1 LPTTVGSL
9 TGFDAL
15 KTSIP
20 GHERMSVPF
29 PLQRIRNIG
38 ITAHID
44 AGKTTTTER
53 ILFYAGR
60 THKMGE
66 VHAGEA
72 EMDWMELEK
81 ERGITITAAATFCSW
96 RDCQINIIDTP
107 GHVDFTAEVER
118 SLRVLDG
125 VIGVFCAVKGVEPQS
140 ETVWKQAGRYKIPRI
155 VFINKMDRTGARF
168 EGVIE
173 ELHRRLGANATA
185 IQLPIGAESD
195 FLGVIDLIEMKAYLW
210 DEDVLGA
217 RYRVAEPP
225 QALAERA
232 AEMRASLLERL
243 SETDDSFLEEYLEGG
258 QIGPERIKGVLRRA
272 TIEGKIF
279 PVLCGAAFKN
289 KGIQTLLDAVLDY
302 LPSPLETEAVV
313 AIRPNTGDYVTVIPG
328 ADQPF
333 TALVFKIMSDPYVGK
348 LAYFRVYSGALKT
361 GGTVYNATAARRE
374 RVHRLLRMHAN
385 DREQIAEV
393 YAGDIA
399 AAVGLKKVHTGDSL
413 CQENSPVLLESMVFP
428 EPVVSIAIE
437 PKTKA
442 DSEDLSTAIR
452 KLLDED
458 PTFRIRYDRDT
469 GQTILSG
476 MGELHLE
483 ILLARLFR
491 EYKVEATIGKP
502 EVAYRETIT
511 ASAEAEGKFI
521 RQSGGRGQ
529 YGHVVMRFEP
539 LPTGTGFLFEN
550 KSVGGGI
557 PQGYIPAVQKG
568 IEEARTNGVL
578 IGYPMVD
585 FRAILLGGSY
595 HEVDSNEMA
604 FRIAASMAYKI
615 GLERAKPTI
624 LEPIMGVEV
633 FTPEEYLGDLISD
646 LMGRMG
652 RVEGIEDRHGG
663 KVVRALVP
671 LRLLFGYTTRLR
683 SLSQGRANHTMQF
696 SLYQPT
702 PQSVQDEIVRK
713 VRGTT

>member
-1 LPTTVGSL
+1 
-9 TGFDAL
+9 
-15 KTSIP
+15 
-20 GHERMSVPF
+20 MSVPF
-29 PLQRIRNIG
+29 PLERIRNIG

-53 ILFYAGR
+53 ILYYTGR
-60 THKMGE
+60 TRKMGE

-96 RDCQINIIDTP
+96 KGYQINIIDTP

-140 ETVWKQAGRYKIPRI
+140 ETVWKQANRYRIPRI

-168 EGVIE
+168 EAVVE
-173 ELHRRLGANATA
+173 ELHRRLGANATV

-195 FLGVIDLIEMKAYLW
+195 FAGVVDLIGLKAYLW

-217 RYRVAEPP
+217 RYRVVGLPEELLEKAS
-225 QALAERA
+225 
-232 AEMRASLLERL
+232 EMRGALLERL
-243 SETDDSFLEEYLEGG
+243 SETDDTFLEEYLEGK
-258 QIGPERIKGVLRRA
+258 QLTEDRIKQVLRAA
-272 TIEGKIF
+272 TLNGKIF

-302 LPSPLETEAVV
+302 LPSPVEISSIS
-313 AIRPNTGDYVTVIPG
+313 AIQPNTGDYISLKPEV
-328 ADQPF
+328 DQPF
-333 TALVFKIMSDPYVGK
+333 AALVFKIMSDAYVGK
-348 LAYFRVYSGALKT
+348 LAYFRVYSGTLKAGST
-361 GGTVYNATAARRE
+361 LYNATADRRE

-385 DREQIAEV
+385 DREQVESV
-393 YAGDIA
+393 RVGDIV
-399 AAVGLKKVHTGDSL
+399 AAVGLKKVSTGDSL
-413 CQENSPVLLESMVFP
+413 CDEKHPVILESMVFP

-442 DSEDLSTAIR
+442 DAESLSAAIS

-458 PTFRIRYDRDT
+458 PTFRICYDRDT

-483 ILLARLFR
+483 ILVERLFR
-491 EYKVEATIGKP
+491 EYKVEAKIGKP
-502 EVAYRETIT
+502 EVAYRETIA

-539 LPTGTGFLFEN
+539 LPTGIGFLFEN
-550 KSVGGGI
+550 EIVGGGI
-557 PQGYIPAVQKG
+557 PKEYIPAVQKG
-568 IEEARTNGVL
+568 IAEAKANGVL
-578 IGYPMVD
+578 VGYPMVD
-585 FRAILLGGSY
+585 FRAILLDGSY
-595 HEVDSNEMA
+595 HEVDSSDMA

-624 LEPIMGVEV
+624 LEPIMGVEI
-633 FTPEEYLGDLISD
+633 FTPEEYLGDVISD

-652 RVEGIEDRHGG
+652 RIEGIEDRHGG
-663 KVVRALVP
+663 KVVKAGVP

-683 SLSQGRANHTMQF
+683 NLSQGRANHTMQF
-696 SLYQPT
+696 SSYQPT
-702 PQSVQDEIVRK
+702 PQTVQDEIVGK
-713 VRGTT
+713 VRG

>member
-1 LPTTVGSL
+1 
-9 TGFDAL
+9 
-15 KTSIP
+15 
-20 GHERMSVPF
+20 MSVPF
-29 PLQRIRNIG
+29 PLERIRNIG
-38 ITAHID
+38 IAAHID

-53 ILFYAGR
+53 ILYYAGR

-96 RDCQINIIDTP
+96 KDCQINIIDTP

-173 ELHRRLGANATA
+173 DLHRRLGANATA
-185 IQLPIGAESD
+185 IQLPVGAESD
-195 FLGVIDLIEMKAYLW
+195 FIGVIDLVGMQTYLW

-217 RYRVAEPP
+217 RFRVAEIPP
-225 QALAERA
+225 GMAERA
-232 AEMRASLLERL
+232 EAMRGALLERL
-243 SETDDSFLEEYLEGG
+243 SETDDAFLEEYLEGVTPSVG
-258 QIGPERIKGVLRRA
+258 RIKQVLRAA
-272 TIEGKIF
+272 TIEGKVF

-302 LPSPLETEAVV
+302 LPSPVETAATH
-313 AIRPNTGDYVTVIPG
+313 AIRPNTGDYVALVPRE
-328 ADQPF
+328 DQPF
-333 TALVFKIMSDPYVGK
+333 AALVFKIMSDPYVGK
-348 LAYFRVYSGALKT
+348 LAYFRVYSGTLKS
-361 GGTVYNATAARRE
+361 GGVLYNASTDRRE

-385 DREQIAEV
+385 DREQIGEV
-393 YAGDIA
+393 HAGDIA
-399 AAVGLKKVHTGDSL
+399 AAVGLKKVYTGDSL
-413 CQENSPVLLESMVFP
+413 CEEDHPLLLESMVFP

-437 PKTKA
+437 PKTKV
-442 DSEDLSTAIR
+442 DEESLSTAIR

-483 ILLARLFR
+483 ILVQRLFR
-491 EYKVEATIGKP
+491 EYKVEATIGQP

-511 ASAEAEGKFI
+511 ATAETEGKFI
-521 RQSGGRGQ
+521 RQRGGRGQ
-529 YGHVVMRFEP
+529 YGHVIMRFEP

-550 KSVGGGI
+550 QLVGGAI
-557 PQGYIPAVQKG
+557 PKEYIPAVQKG
-568 IEEARTNGVL
+568 IEEAKTNGVL
-578 IGYPMVD
+578 VGYPMVD
-585 FRAILLGGSY
+585 FRAILLDGSH
-595 HEVDSNEMA
+595 HEVDSSETA
-604 FRIAASMAYKI
+604 FRIAASMAYKY
-615 GLERAKPTI
+615 GLEKAKPTI

-633 FTPEEYLGDLISD
+633 FSPAEYLGDLISD

-663 KVVRALVP
+663 KVVKAVVP
-671 LRLLFGYTTRLR
+671 LRQLFGYTTRLR

-696 SLYQPT
+696 SFYQPT
-702 PQSVQDEIVRK
+702 PRSVQDEIVYK
-713 VRGTT
+713 VRGYTTRH

>member
-1 LPTTVGSL
+1 
-9 TGFDAL
+9 
-15 KTSIP
+15 
-20 GHERMSVPF
+20 MSVPF
-29 PLQRIRNIG
+29 PLERIRNIG
-38 ITAHID
+38 IAAHID

-53 ILFYAGR
+53 ILYYAGR

-125 VIGVFCAVKGVEPQS
+125 VIGVFCAVRGVEPQS

-168 EGVIE
+168 EEVIE

-185 IQLPIGAESD
+185 IQIPIGSESD
-195 FLGVIDLIEMKAYLW
+195 FVGLIDLVQMKAYLW
-210 DEDVLGA
+210 DEDLLGA
-217 RYRVAEPP
+217 RYRVTEPP
-225 QALAERA
+225 EALAAKARQ
-232 AEMRASLLERL
+232 MRKALLERL
-243 SETDDSFLEEYLEGG
+243 SETDDQFLEEYLEDK
-258 QIGPERIKGVLRRA
+258 PLSESRIKQVLRAA
-272 TIEGKIF
+272 TIQGKFF

-302 LPSPLETEAVV
+302 LPSPVESGAVT
-313 AIRPNTGDYVTVIPG
+313 AIQPNTGDYVSLIPSE
-328 ADQPF
+328 DQPF
-333 TALVFKIMSDPYVGK
+333 AALVFKIMSDPYVGK
-348 LAYFRVYSGALKT
+348 LAYFRVYSGTLKT
-361 GGTVYNATAARRE
+361 GATVYNATADRRE
-374 RVHRLLRMHAN
+374 RMLRLLRMHAN
-385 DREQIAEV
+385 DREQIDEV
-393 YAGDIA
+393 RAGDIA

-413 CQENSPVLLESMVFP
+413 CEEKHPVLLESMVFP

-437 PKTKA
+437 PRTQA
-442 DSEDLSTAIR
+442 DTEGLSVALR

-483 ILLARLFR
+483 ILVQRLFR
-491 EYKVEATIGKP
+491 EYRIEAKIGRP

-511 ASAEAEGKFI
+511 AAAEVEGKFI

-550 KSVGGGI
+550 KLVGGSV
-557 PQGYIPAVQKG
+557 PKEYIPSVQKG
-568 IEEARTNGVL
+568 IEEASANGVL
-578 IGYPMVD
+578 AGYPMVD
-585 FRAILLGGSY
+585 FRAILLDGSY
-595 HEVDSNEMA
+595 HAVDSSEMA

-624 LEPIMGVEV
+624 LEPIMGVEI
-633 FTPEEYLGDLISD
+633 FTPEQYLGDLISD

-663 KVVRALVP
+663 KVVKANVAL
-671 LRLLFGYTTRLR
+671 RQLFGYTTRLR

-696 SLYQPT
+696 AFYQPT

-713 VRGTT
+713 VRGVSR

>member
-1 LPTTVGSL
+1 
-9 TGFDAL
+9 
-15 KTSIP
+15 
-20 GHERMSVPF
+20 
-29 PLQRIRNIG
+29 
-38 ITAHID
+38 
-44 AGKTTTTER
+44 
-53 ILFYAGR
+53 
-60 THKMGE
+60 MGE

-96 RDCQINIIDTP
+96 KGYQINIIDTP

-140 ETVWKQAGRYKIPRI
+140 ETVWKQANRYRIPRI

-168 EGVIE
+168 EAVVE
-173 ELHRRLGANATA
+173 ELHRRLGANATV

-195 FLGVIDLIEMKAYLW
+195 FAGVVDLIGLKAYLW

-217 RYRVAEPP
+217 RYRVVGLPEELLEKAS
-225 QALAERA
+225 
-232 AEMRASLLERL
+232 EMRGALLERL
-243 SETDDSFLEEYLEGG
+243 SETDDTFLEEYLEGK
-258 QIGPERIKGVLRRA
+258 QLTEDRIKQVLRAA
-272 TIEGKIF
+272 TLNGKIF

-302 LPSPLETEAVV
+302 LPSPVEISSIS
-313 AIRPNTGDYVTVIPG
+313 AIQPNTGDYISLKPEV
-328 ADQPF
+328 DQPF
-333 TALVFKIMSDPYVGK
+333 AALVFKIMSDAYVGK
-348 LAYFRVYSGALKT
+348 LAYFRVYSGTLKAGST
-361 GGTVYNATAARRE
+361 LYNATADRRE

-385 DREQIAEV
+385 DREQVESV
-393 YAGDIA
+393 RVGDIV
-399 AAVGLKKVHTGDSL
+399 AAVGLKKVSTGDSL
-413 CQENSPVLLESMVFP
+413 CDEKHPVILESMVFP

-442 DSEDLSTAIR
+442 DAESLSAAIS

-458 PTFRIRYDRDT
+458 PTFRICYDRDT

-483 ILLARLFR
+483 ILVERLFR
-491 EYKVEATIGKP
+491 EYKVVAKIGKP
-502 EVAYRETIT
+502 EVAYRETIA

-539 LPTGTGFLFEN
+539 LPTGIGFLFEN
-550 KSVGGGI
+550 EIVGGGI
-557 PQGYIPAVQKG
+557 PKEYIPAVQKG
-568 IEEARTNGVL
+568 IAEAKANGVL
-578 IGYPMVD
+578 VGYPMVD
-585 FRAILLGGSY
+585 FRAILLDGSY
-595 HEVDSNEMA
+595 HEVDSSDMA

-624 LEPIMGVEV
+624 LEPIMGVEI
-633 FTPEEYLGDLISD
+633 FTPEEYLGDVISD

-652 RVEGIEDRHGG
+652 RIEGIEDRHGG
-663 KVVRALVP
+663 KVVKAGVP

-683 SLSQGRANHTMQF
+683 NLSQGRANHTMQF
-696 SLYQPT
+696 SSYQPT
-702 PQSVQDEIVRK
+702 PQTVQDEIVGK
-713 VRGTT
+713 VRG

>member
-1 LPTTVGSL
+1 
-9 TGFDAL
+9 
-15 KTSIP
+15 
-20 GHERMSVPF
+20 
-29 PLQRIRNIG
+29 
-38 ITAHID
+38 
-44 AGKTTTTER
+44 
-53 ILFYAGR
+53 
-60 THKMGE
+60 MGE

-96 RDCQINIIDTP
+96 KGYQINIIDTP

-140 ETVWKQAGRYKIPRI
+140 ETVWKQANRYQIPRI

-168 EGVIE
+168 EAVVE
-173 ELHRRLGANATA
+173 ELHRRLGANATV

-195 FLGVIDLIEMKAYLW
+195 FAGVVDLIGLKAYLW

-217 RYRVAEPP
+217 RYRVVGLPEELLEKAS
-225 QALAERA
+225 
-232 AEMRASLLERL
+232 EMRGALLERL
-243 SETDDSFLEEYLEGG
+243 SETDDTFLEEYLEGK
-258 QIGPERIKGVLRRA
+258 QLTEDRIKQVLRAA
-272 TIEGKIF
+272 TLNGKIF

-302 LPSPLETEAVV
+302 LPSPVEISSIS
-313 AIRPNTGDYVTVIPG
+313 AIQPNTGDYISLKPEV
-328 ADQPF
+328 DQPF
-333 TALVFKIMSDPYVGK
+333 AALVFKIMSDAYVGK
-348 LAYFRVYSGALKT
+348 LAYFRVYSGTLKAGST
-361 GGTVYNATAARRE
+361 LYNATADRRE

-385 DREQIAEV
+385 DREQVESV
-393 YAGDIA
+393 RVGDIV
-399 AAVGLKKVHTGDSL
+399 AAVGLKKVSTGDSL
-413 CQENSPVLLESMVFP
+413 CDEKHPVILESMVFP

-442 DSEDLSTAIR
+442 DAESLSAAIS

-458 PTFRIRYDRDT
+458 PTFRICYDRDT

-483 ILLARLFR
+483 ILVERLFR
-491 EYKVEATIGKP
+491 EYKVVAKIGKP
-502 EVAYRETIT
+502 EVAYRETIA

-539 LPTGTGFLFEN
+539 LPTGIGFLFEN
-550 KSVGGGI
+550 EIVGGGI
-557 PQGYIPAVQKG
+557 PKEYIPAVQKG
-568 IEEARTNGVL
+568 IAEAKANGVL
-578 IGYPMVD
+578 VGYPMVD
-585 FRAILLGGSY
+585 FRAILLDGSY
-595 HEVDSNEMA
+595 HEVDSSDMA

-624 LEPIMGVEV
+624 LEPIMGVEI
-633 FTPEEYLGDLISD
+633 FTPEEYLGDVISD

-652 RVEGIEDRHGG
+652 RIEGIEDRHGG
-663 KVVRALVP
+663 KVVKAGVP

-683 SLSQGRANHTMQF
+683 NLSQGRANHTMQF
-696 SLYQPT
+696 SSYQPT
-702 PQSVQDEIVRK
+702 PQTVQDEIVGK
-713 VRGTT
+713 VRG

>member
-1 LPTTVGSL
+1 
-9 TGFDAL
+9 
-15 KTSIP
+15 
-20 GHERMSVPF
+20 
-29 PLQRIRNIG
+29 
-38 ITAHID
+38 
-44 AGKTTTTER
+44 
-53 ILFYAGR
+53 
-60 THKMGE
+60 MGE

-96 RDCQINIIDTP
+96 KGYQINIIDTP

-140 ETVWKQAGRYKIPRI
+140 ETVWKQANRYRIPRI

-168 EGVIE
+168 EAVVE
-173 ELHRRLGANATA
+173 ELHRRLGANATV

-195 FLGVIDLIEMKAYLW
+195 FAGVVDLIGLKAYLW

-217 RYRVAEPP
+217 RYRVVGLPEELLEKAS
-225 QALAERA
+225 
-232 AEMRASLLERL
+232 EMRGALLERL
-243 SETDDSFLEEYLEGG
+243 SETDDTFLEEYLEGK
-258 QIGPERIKGVLRRA
+258 QLTEDRIKQVLRAA
-272 TIEGKIF
+272 TLNGKIF

-302 LPSPLETEAVV
+302 LPSPVEISSIS
-313 AIRPNTGDYVTVIPG
+313 AIQPNTGDYISLKPEV
-328 ADQPF
+328 DQPF
-333 TALVFKIMSDPYVGK
+333 AALVFKIMSDAYVGK
-348 LAYFRVYSGALKT
+348 LAYFRVYSGTLKAGST
-361 GGTVYNATAARRE
+361 LYNATADRRE

-385 DREQIAEV
+385 DREQVESV
-393 YAGDIA
+393 RVGDIV
-399 AAVGLKKVHTGDSL
+399 AAVGLKKVSTGDSL
-413 CQENSPVLLESMVFP
+413 CDEKHPVILESMVFP

-442 DSEDLSTAIR
+442 DAESLSAAIS

-458 PTFRIRYDRDT
+458 PTFRICYDRDT

-483 ILLARLFR
+483 ILVERLFR
-491 EYKVEATIGKP
+491 EYKVEAKIGKP
-502 EVAYRETIT
+502 EVAYRETIA

-539 LPTGTGFLFEN
+539 LPTGIGFLFEN
-550 KSVGGGI
+550 EIVGGGI
-557 PQGYIPAVQKG
+557 PKEYIPAVQKG
-568 IEEARTNGVL
+568 IAEAKANGVL
-578 IGYPMVD
+578 VGYPMVD
-585 FRAILLGGSY
+585 FRAILLDGSY
-595 HEVDSNEMA
+595 HEVDSSDMA

-624 LEPIMGVEV
+624 LEPIMGVEI
-633 FTPEEYLGDLISD
+633 FTPEEYLGDVISD

-652 RVEGIEDRHGG
+652 RIEGIEDRHGG
-663 KVVRALVP
+663 KVVKAGVP

-683 SLSQGRANHTMQF
+683 NLSQGRANHTMQF
-696 SLYQPT
+696 SSYQPT
-702 PQSVQDEIVRK
+702 PQTVQDEIVGK
-713 VRGTT
+713 VRG

>member
-1 LPTTVGSL
+1 
-9 TGFDAL
+9 
-15 KTSIP
+15 
-20 GHERMSVPF
+20 MSVPF
-29 PLQRIRNIG
+29 PLERIRNIG

-53 ILFYAGR
+53 ILYYTGR
-60 THKMGE
+60 TRKMGE

-96 RDCQINIIDTP
+96 KGYQINIIDTP

-140 ETVWKQAGRYKIPRI
+140 ETVWKQANRYQIPRI

-168 EGVIE
+168 EAVVE
-173 ELHRRLGANATA
+173 ELHRRLGANATV

-195 FLGVIDLIEMKAYLW
+195 FAGVVDLIGLKAYLW

-217 RYRVAEPP
+217 RYRVVGLPEELLEKAS
-225 QALAERA
+225 
-232 AEMRASLLERL
+232 EMRGALLERL
-243 SETDDSFLEEYLEGG
+243 SETDDTFLEEYLEGK
-258 QIGPERIKGVLRRA
+258 QLTEDRIKQVLRAA
-272 TIEGKIF
+272 TLNGKIF

-302 LPSPLETEAVV
+302 LPSPVEISSIS
-313 AIRPNTGDYVTVIPG
+313 AIQPNTGDYISLKPEV
-328 ADQPF
+328 DQPF
-333 TALVFKIMSDPYVGK
+333 AALVFKIMSDAYVGK
-348 LAYFRVYSGALKT
+348 LAYFRVYSGTLKAGST
-361 GGTVYNATAARRE
+361 LYNATANRRE

-385 DREQIAEV
+385 DREQVESV
-393 YAGDIA
+393 RVGDIV
-399 AAVGLKKVHTGDSL
+399 AAVGLKKVSTGDSL
-413 CQENSPVLLESMVFP
+413 CDEKHPVILESMVFP

-442 DSEDLSTAIR
+442 DAESLSAAIS

-458 PTFRIRYDRDT
+458 PTFRICYDRDT

-483 ILLARLFR
+483 ILVERLFR
-491 EYKVEATIGKP
+491 EYKVEAKIGKP
-502 EVAYRETIT
+502 EVAYRETIA

-539 LPTGTGFLFEN
+539 LPTGIGFLFEN
-550 KSVGGGI
+550 EIVGGGI
-557 PQGYIPAVQKG
+557 PKEYIPAVQKG
-568 IEEARTNGVL
+568 IAEAKANGVL
-578 IGYPMVD
+578 VGYPMVD
-585 FRAILLGGSY
+585 FRAILLDGSY
-595 HEVDSNEMA
+595 HEVDSSDMA

-624 LEPIMGVEV
+624 LEPIMGVEI
-633 FTPEEYLGDLISD
+633 FTPEEYLGDVISD

-652 RVEGIEDRHGG
+652 RIEGIEDRHGG
-663 KVVRALVP
+663 KVVKAGVP

-683 SLSQGRANHTMQF
+683 NLSQGRANHTMQF
-696 SLYQPT
+696 SSYQPT
-702 PQSVQDEIVRK
+702 PQTVQDEIVGK
-713 VRGTT
+713 VRG

>member
-1 LPTTVGSL
+1 
-9 TGFDAL
+9 
-15 KTSIP
+15 
-20 GHERMSVPF
+20 MSVPF
-29 PLQRIRNIG
+29 PLERIRNIG

-53 ILFYAGR
+53 ILYYTGR
-60 THKMGE
+60 TRKMGE

-96 RDCQINIIDTP
+96 KGYQINIIDTP

-140 ETVWKQAGRYKIPRI
+140 ETVWKQANRYQIPRI

-168 EGVIE
+168 EAVVE
-173 ELHRRLGANATA
+173 ELHRRLGANATV

-195 FLGVIDLIEMKAYLW
+195 FAGVVDLIGLKAYLW

-217 RYRVAEPP
+217 RYRVVGLPEELLEK
-225 QALAERA
+225 AL
-232 AEMRASLLERL
+232 EMRGALLERL
-243 SETDDSFLEEYLEGG
+243 SETDDTFLEEYLEGK
-258 QIGPERIKGVLRRA
+258 QLTEDRIKQVLRAA
-272 TIEGKIF
+272 TLNGKIF

-302 LPSPLETEAVV
+302 LPSPVEISSIS
-313 AIRPNTGDYVTVIPG
+313 AIQPNTGDYISLKPEV
-328 ADQPF
+328 DQPF
-333 TALVFKIMSDPYVGK
+333 AALVFKIMSDAYVGK
-348 LAYFRVYSGALKT
+348 LAYFRVYSGTLKAGST
-361 GGTVYNATAARRE
+361 LYNATANRRE

-385 DREQIAEV
+385 DREQVESV
-393 YAGDIA
+393 RVGDIV
-399 AAVGLKKVHTGDSL
+399 AAVGLKKVSTGDSL
-413 CQENSPVLLESMVFP
+413 CDEKHPVILESMVFP

-442 DSEDLSTAIR
+442 DAESLSAAIS

-458 PTFRIRYDRDT
+458 PTFRICYDRDT

-483 ILLARLFR
+483 ILVERLFR
-491 EYKVEATIGKP
+491 EYKVEAKIGKP
-502 EVAYRETIT
+502 EVAYRETIA

-539 LPTGTGFLFEN
+539 LPTGIGFLFEN
-550 KSVGGGI
+550 EIVGGGI
-557 PQGYIPAVQKG
+557 PKEYIPAVQKG
-568 IEEARTNGVL
+568 IAEAKANGVL
-578 IGYPMVD
+578 VGYPMVD
-585 FRAILLGGSY
+585 FRAILLDGSY
-595 HEVDSNEMA
+595 HEVDSSDMA

-624 LEPIMGVEV
+624 LEPIMGVEI
-633 FTPEEYLGDLISD
+633 FTPEEYLGDVISD

-652 RVEGIEDRHGG
+652 RIEGIEDRHGG
-663 KVVRALVP
+663 KVVKAGVP

-683 SLSQGRANHTMQF
+683 NLSQGRANHTMQF
-696 SLYQPT
+696 SSYQPT
-702 PQSVQDEIVRK
+702 PQTVQDEIVGK
-713 VRGTT
+713 VRG

>member
-1 LPTTVGSL
+1 
-9 TGFDAL
+9 
-15 KTSIP
+15 
-20 GHERMSVPF
+20 MSVPF
-29 PLQRIRNIG
+29 PLERIRNIG

-96 RDCQINIIDTP
+96 KGCQINIIDTP

-140 ETVWKQAGRYKIPRI
+140 ETVWKQASRYRIPRI

-173 ELHRRLGANATA
+173 DLHRRLGANAAA
-185 IQLPIGAESD
+185 IQIPIGREAD
-195 FLGVIDLIEMKAYLW
+195 FVGVIDLIEMKAYLW

-217 RYRVAEPP
+217 RYRVDRLPETMVEEAGRM
-225 QALAERA
+225 RA
-232 AEMRASLLERL
+232 ALLERL
-243 SETDDSFLEEYLEGG
+243 SETDDGFLEEYLDEKELT
-258 QIGPERIKGVLRRA
+258 PKRIKQVLRAA
-272 TIEGKIF
+272 TIQGKLF
-279 PVLCGAAFKN
+279 PVLCGAAFRN

-302 LPSPLETEAVV
+302 LPSPPEAAPISVV
-313 AIRPNTGDYVTVIPG
+313 QPNTGDYGTLRAA
-328 ADQPF
+328 ADEPF
-333 TALVFKIMSDPYVGK
+333 AALVFKIMSDPYVGK
-348 LAYFRVYSGALKT
+348 LAYFRVYSGALRA
-361 GGTVYNATAARRE
+361 GSRVYNATADRRE
-374 RVHRLLRMHAN
+374 RVLRLLRMHAN
-385 DREQIAEV
+385 DREQIEMV
-393 YAGDIA
+393 HAGDIA
-399 AAVGLKKVHTGDSL
+399 AAVGLKRVHTGDSL
-413 CQENSPVLLESMVFP
+413 CAEDHPVLLESMVFP

-442 DSEDLSTAIR
+442 DEQALSSAISR
-452 KLLDED
+452 LLDED
-458 PTFRIRYDRDT
+458 PTFRIRYDKDT

-483 ILLARLFR
+483 ILVERLFR
-491 EYKVEATIGKP
+491 EYRVEAKIGEP
-502 EVAYRETIT
+502 EVAYRETII
-511 ASAEAEGKFI
+511 ASAEAEGKFV

-539 LPTGTGFLFEN
+539 LPTGAGFLFEN
-550 KSVGGGI
+550 RLVGGSV
-557 PQGYIPAVQKG
+557 PKEYIPAVQKG
-568 IEEARTNGVL
+568 IEEARANGVL
-578 IGYPMVD
+578 VGYPMVD
-585 FRAILLGGSY
+585 FRAILLDGSH
-595 HEVDSNEMA
+595 HEVDSSEMA
-604 FRIAASMAYKI
+604 FRIAASMAYKS

-652 RVEGIEDRHGG
+652 KVEGIEDRHGG
-663 KVVRALVP
+663 KVVKALVP

-696 SLYQPT
+696 SFYQPT
-702 PQSVQDEIVRK
+702 QQTVQDEIVRK
-713 VRGTT
+713 LRGTAPHLRN